1 MGNPNLPNLP
11 ARQEFMRVPNSALLI
26 CSKWAVMLKFMSA
39 IIAAAAIAGG
49 LTLPSATSTKFDASR
64 PAKPNE
70 TVVTPSPNDLGRD
83 SIALVPDHSEIRE
96 FRLLTNDNLTPSASL
111 LPTSEFDAQSIFLNQ
126 SQIQDW

>member
-11 ARQEFMRVPNSALLI
+11 ARQKFMRVPNSALLI

-49 LTLPSATSTKFDASR
+49 LTLPSATSTKFDAR

-70 TVVTPSPNDLGRD
+70 TVVTPTPNDLGRD
-83 SIALVPDHSEIRE
+83 SIVLVPDHSEIRE
-96 FRLLTNDNLTPSASL
+96 FRLLTDDNLTPSASL
-111 LPTSEFDAQSIFLNQ
+111 LPTSEFDAQSILLNQ